1 MIGDVSL
8 IPLKI
13 WMAKYLE
20 IARTMSYDIQRD
32 REAVKKLA
40 EILISNRIS
49 PPLHELKRLLF
60 KRPSIVFGA
69 GPSLDR
75 QLDRIIQNS
84 FRSLR
89 VATLISANG
98 ATQALIEREIFPQ
111 IIVTD
116 LDGDINSI
124 FKAAKRN
131 SIIIVHAH
139 GDNIERIE
147 DVLVKL
153 ISTTKRIIGTTQVEP
168 IYPVQNFGGFTD
180 GDRAVFLATTFGS
193 SFIIMVGMDFGNVV
207 GKRSKPWFRSEV
219 PASKS
224 KLKKLQIAFK
234 LISWLTYTFN
244 PEIYTLSL
252 NVPLGTKRINISQIG
267 ELCRCQS

>member
-1 MIGDVSL
+1 M
-8 IPLKI
+8 IPLET
-13 WMAKYLE
+13 WMTKYFE
-20 IARTMSYDIQRD
+20 IAQTMSYDIQRD
-32 REAVKKLA
+32 REATKRLA
-40 EILISNRIS
+40 EILMSNRIS

-60 KRPSIVFGA
+60 KKPSIVFGA

-75 QLDRIIQNS
+75 QLDGIIQNS
-84 FRSLR
+84 PRSLE

-98 ATQALIEREIFPQ
+98 ATQALIERKIFPQ

-116 LDGDINSI
+116 LDGDLNSI

-131 SIIIVHAH
+131 SIITIHAH

-147 DVLVKL
+147 DVMVEL
-153 ISTTKRIIGTTQVEP
+153 ISITKRIIGTTQVEP

-180 GDRAVFLATTFGS
+180 GDRAVFLASTFGS

-207 GKRSKPWFRSEV
+207 GKRSKPWLRSEV
-219 PASKS
+219 PASRS

-234 LISWLTYTFN
+234 LISWLASTFN
-244 PEIYTLSL
+244 QEIYTLSL
-252 NVPLGTKRINISQIG
+252 NVPSGTKRINISQIE
-267 ELCRCQS
+267 ELCRCLS